1 MKRKTIT
8 QTVHPAILDRAK
20 VANQSYNE
28 HLAALR
34 QRGITRK
41 VMTGSRK
48 DGTQIDVGVPDGIPL
63 DLSTLMVEVASIVHA
78 VKGLKD
84 GN

>member
-8 QTVHPAILDRAK
+8 ETVHPAILERAK
-20 VANQSYNE
+20 VANQQYNE
-28 HLAALR
+28 HLDTLR
-34 QRGITRK
+34 NQGVTRK
-41 VMTGSRK
+41 VLTGSRK